1 MGGMSVAVRKNWSQE
16 QFFAWAEG
24 REGRYEFD
32 GSQPVAM
39 TGGTVNHAIIMRNV
53 HRALDA
59 RLRGTRCQALGPD
72 VGLATEAGAIRYPD
86 ALVTCGKLNGT
97 DRTVPD
103 VVVVFEIVSASSGR
117 VDRIVKVREY
127 AAVASMRRYVI
138 IESVT
143 SGPLVLHRR
152 GGGEPWIALALTGED
167 LLELPEVDIQIPVAA
182 FYEGV
187 DFSGSGAEE

>member
-1 MGGMSVAVRKNWSQE
+1 MSVALKKNWSPE

-39 TGGTVNHAIIMRNV
+39 TGGTVNHGIIMRNL

-59 RLRGTRCQALGPD
+59 RLRGTRWQPLGPD
-72 VGLATEAGAIRYPD
+72 VGLATEGGAIRYPD

-103 VVVVFEIVSASSGR
+103 VVVAFEIVGASSGR
-117 VDRIVKVREY
+117 VDRIVKPREY

-138 IESVT
+138 VESVT
-143 SGPLVLHRR
+143 SGLLVLHRR
-152 GGGEPWIALALTGED
+152 GGDEPWIALALTGED
-167 LLELPEVDIQIPVAA
+167 LLELPEIDIRIPVAE

-187 DFSGSGAEE
+187 EFSELGAEE